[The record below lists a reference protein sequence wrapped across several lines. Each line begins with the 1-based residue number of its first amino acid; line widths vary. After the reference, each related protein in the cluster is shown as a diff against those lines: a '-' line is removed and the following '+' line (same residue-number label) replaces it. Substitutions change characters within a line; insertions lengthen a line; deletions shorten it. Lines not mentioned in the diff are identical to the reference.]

1 MLDVCTL
8 GYQVNE
14 TFLSVVN
21 FSAYRRDAELYP
33 KSWIIGQIPPEC
45 RQIRGKSVRCCT
57 KPKQDWNKER
67 PMPFSRYGTKSSG
80 GYQVV
85 ENDFKQ
91 ISNYLKTIAERYSG
105 VKKNSVDKV
114 FCVGYRR
121 TGTSSFSEA
130 MKILGYKHCT
140 WDPVVWDWYKRGK
153 FRTILRHAKYFD
165 SFDDLPWSIIDF
177 VKIIDKTFPNSKFV
191 LLERDPDEWIIS
203 FEKFKIKLGGS
214 CFNEEYKKLRIE
226 MFIERNNLIKTCFCN
241 RPRDFLEINVAGDD
255 SFERLCHF
263 LGLEAIQAEFPHL
276 NKSSS

>member
-1 MLDVCTL
+1 M
-8 GYQVNE
+8 
-14 TFLSVVN
+14 
-21 FSAYRRDAELYP
+21 
-33 KSWIIGQIPPEC
+33 
-45 RQIRGKSVRCCT
+45 
-57 KPKQDWNKER
+57 
-67 PMPFSRYGTKSSG
+67 
-80 GYQVV
+80 V

-91 ISNYLKTIAERYSG
+91 ISNYLKTIVERYSG